1 MKFSNKM
8 RLLSIVFLAGAL
20 FNLGV
25 NLWLVPVYGYQW
37 AAISTLITYF
47 LIVLFLAFYDTKLI
61 GSALSSNRKLGVLLG
76 ALALQTLVL
85 LVVDNFDLSSS
96 VRIALGLIFVLSY
109 AWLVKRTG
117 ILQPLTESK

>member
-8 RLLSIVFLAGAL
+8 RLLSIIFLVGAL

-47 LIVLFLAFYDTKLI
+47 LIVLFLGLYDKALFN
-61 GSALSSNRKLGVLLG
+61 SALSSNRKLGLLLG
-76 ALALQTLVL
+76 ALALQTLLFL
-85 LVVDNFDLSSS
+85 LAFLF
-96 VRIALGLIFVLSY
+96 APKHGLL
-109 AWLVKRTG
+109 AARRRARA
-117 ILQPLTESK
+117 